1 MRTHPTHYT
10 DVDDTEQI
18 GTDPSRPGRTILI
31 VDDMPNNISVLYEAL
46 TRFNYK
52 VLVARDGKSAIEQ
65 AGLAQP
71 DLILLDVMMP
81 GMDGFE
87 TCRRLK
93 HQEATRAIPVLFMTA
108 LSETIDKVNG
118 FNMGAVDYITK
129 PFQLQ
134 EVMARINTH
143 LTLRQ
148 LQRELQDA
156 NTRLETRV
164 AERTASLAKALAEV
178 ETLKNQLQA
187 ENTYLREEIRQT
199 NNFEEIVSQSKTF
212 ARVLR
217 QVEQV
222 APTHTSV
229 LILGESGTGKELLA
243 RAVHNRSGRKNKALV
258 KINCAALPATL
269 IESELFGHEKGA
281 FTGATAQKAG
291 RFELADGGTLFLDEI
306 GEMPIDLQA
315 KLLRVLQEGE
325 FERVGSTKTLKVN
338 VRLIAATNRDLE
350 KEISEGRFR
359 EDLYY
364 RLNVFPIQSLP
375 LRERKEDIPLLVRHF
390 CTKHGPGIGRQID
403 VIPQEVIDTLMDY
416 HWPGNIR
423 ELENVVER
431 SLIISSGRKL
441 ELGDWAGNALLRRKN
456 VTPQKTGL
464 ITMEEAERNHIL
476 AVLEHTRWKVSGKNG
491 AAEILGLIPTTLD
504 SRMKKLGI
512 QRP

>member
-1 MRTHPTHYT
+1 MNAFP
-10 DVDDTEQI
+10 DDDKADSMANQ
-18 GTDPSRPGRTILI
+18 STILI
-31 VDDMPNNISVLYEAL
+31 VDDMPNNISVLYETL
-46 TRFNYK
+46 TRFRYK

-65 AGLAQP
+65 AQLAHP
-71 DLILLDVMMP
+71 DLILLDIMMP

-93 HQEATRAIPVLFMTA
+93 QIDTTQPIPVLFMTA

-134 EVMARINTH
+134 EVLARINTH
-143 LTLRQ
+143 LTLRR
-148 LQRELQDA
+148 LHCE
-156 NTRLETRV
+156 LETANALLEHRV
-164 AERTASLAKALAEV
+164 AERTAQLSAALTEV
-178 ETLKNQLQA
+178 EQLKNKLQA
-187 ENTYLREEIRQT
+187 ENTYLRDELKQSIR
-199 NNFEEIVSQSKTF
+199 FEEIVSQSKAF
-212 ARVLR
+212 GRVLR

-222 APTHTSV
+222 APTNTSV

-243 RAVHNRSGRKNKALV
+243 RAVHNRSSRKNKTLV

-281 FTGATAQKAG
+281 FTGATTQKTG
-291 RFELADGGTLFLDEI
+291 RFELADGGTIFLDEI

-325 FERVGSTKTLKVN
+325 FERVGSSKTLKVN
-338 VRLIAATNRDLE
+338 VRVIAATNRDLE
-350 KEISEGRFR
+350 KEINEGRFR

-364 RLNVFPIQSLP
+364 RLNVFPILSLP

-390 CTKHGPGIGRQID
+390 CDKHGPNIGRRIE
-403 VIPQEVIDTLMDY
+403 IIAPQVLEMLMDY

-423 ELENVVER
+423 ELENVIER
-431 SLIISSGRKL
+431 SLIISPGRKL
-441 ELGDWAGNALLRRKN
+441 ELGDWLRRKN
-456 VTPQKTGL
+456 NLPKKTGL
-464 ITMEEAERNHIL
+464 ISMEECERNHIL
-476 AVLEHTRWKVSGKNG
+476 AVLEHTRWKVSGENG
-491 AAEILGLIPTTLD
+491 AAKILDMIPTTLD

-512 QRP
+512 QRPT

>member
-1 MRTHPTHYT
+1 MNAFFDNDSADTSATT
-10 DVDDTEQI
+10 D
-18 GTDPSRPGRTILI
+18 RPGAKPAPTILI
-31 VDDMPNNISVLYEAL
+31 VDDMPNNISVLYETL
-46 TRFNYK
+46 IRFNFK

-65 AGLAQP
+65 AQLALP

-93 HQEATRAIPVLFMTA
+93 HLDATQTIPVLFMTA

-134 EVMARINTH
+134 EVLARINTH

-148 LQRELQDA
+148 LQRDLEAA
-156 NTRLETRV
+156 NAGLEQRV
-164 AERTASLAKALAEV
+164 AERTESLTKALAEV
-178 ETLKNQLQA
+178 EQLKNRLQA

-199 NNFEEIVSQSKTF
+199 SNFEEIVSQSK
-212 ARVLR
+212 AYGKVLR

-222 APTHTSV
+222 APTNTSV

-243 RAVHNRSGRKNKALV
+243 RAVHNRSSRKNRSLV

-281 FTGATAQKAG
+281 FTGATVQKIG
-291 RFELADGGTLFLDEI
+291 RFELADGGTIFLDEI

-338 VRLIAATNRDLE
+338 VRVIAATNRDLE
-350 KEISEGRFR
+350 KEIDEGRFR

-375 LRERKEDIPLLVRHF
+375 LRERKEDIALLVRHF
-390 CTKHGPGIGRQID
+390 CAKHGPGIGRQID
-403 VIPQEVIDTLMDY
+403 QIPAEVIATLMDY
-416 HWPGNIR
+416 DWPGNIR

-431 SLIISSGRKL
+431 SLIISSGRTL
-441 ELGDWAGNALLRRKN
+441 DLGDWSGNASLRQRRQAGA
-456 VTPQKTGL
+456 QKTSL
-464 ITMEEAERNHIL
+464 VTMEDCERSHII
-476 AVLEHTRWKVSGKNG
+476 AVLEHTRWKVSGANG
-491 AAEILGLIPTTLD
+491 AAQILNMIPTTLD

>member
-1 MRTHPTHYT
+1 MNPSF
-10 DVDDTEQI
+10 DT
-18 GTDPSRPGRTILI
+18 GAGRTILI
-31 VDDMPNNISVLYEAL
+31 VDDMPNNISVLFETL
-46 TRFNYK
+46 TRFEYK

-65 AGLAQP
+65 ARLAHP

-93 HQEATRAIPVLFMTA
+93 HDETLKTTPVLFMTA

-134 EVMARINTH
+134 EVISRINTH
-143 LTLRQ
+143 LELRR
-148 LQRELQDA
+148 LQRELEETNA
-156 NTRLETRV
+156 RLEARV
-164 AERTASLAKALAEV
+164 AERTESLAKALKEV
-178 ETLKNQLQA
+178 EQLKNRLQA

-199 NNFEEIVSQSKTF
+199 MNFEEIVSQSKAF
-212 ARVLR
+212 GQVLR

-222 APTHTSV
+222 APTQTTV

-243 RAVHNRSGRKNKALV
+243 RAVHNHSSRKNRSLV

-281 FTGATAQKAG
+281 FTGATAQKIG
-291 RFELADGGTLFLDEI
+291 RFELADGGTIFLDEI
-306 GEMPIDLQA
+306 GELPLELQP

-325 FERVGSTKTLKVN
+325 FERVGGSKTLRVN
-338 VRLIAATNRDLE
+338 VRVVAATNRDLE
-350 KEISEGRFR
+350 KEVAEGRFR

-364 RLNVFPIQSLP
+364 RLHVFPILSMP
-375 LRERKEDIPLLVRHF
+375 LRERTEDIPLLVSHF
-390 CTKHGPGIGRQID
+390 CKKHGPGIGRQID
-403 VIPQEVIDTLMDY
+403 VIPPDVIDTLKDY

-423 ELENVVER
+423 ELENVIQR
-431 SLIISSGRKL
+431 ALILSPGRTL
-441 ELGDWAGNALLRRKN
+441 ELGDWAGSVLRRKSP
-456 VTPQKTGL
+456 TPKPAGL
-464 ITMEEAERNHIL
+464 MTMEDCERAHIL
-476 AVLEHTRWKVSGKNG
+476 AVLEHTRWKVSGENG
-491 AAEILGLIPTTLD
+491 AARILDMVPTTLD

-512 QRP
+512 RRP

>member
-1 MRTHPTHYT
+1 MNAFLDDDVGVGLT
-10 DVDDTEQI
+10 DT
-18 GTDPSRPGRTILI
+18 GSNGARTILI
-31 VDDMPNNISVLYEAL
+31 VDDMPNNISVLYETL
-46 TRFNYK
+46 TRFRYK

-65 AGLAQP
+65 AQLAQP

-93 HQEATRAIPVLFMTA
+93 QLDTTQAIPVLFMTA
-108 LSETIDKVNG
+108 LAETIDKVNG

-134 EVMARINTH
+134 EVLARISTH
-143 LTLRQ
+143 LTLRR
-148 LQRELQDA
+148 LQSELEAA
-156 NTRLETRV
+156 NMLLEQRV
-164 AERTASLAKALAEV
+164 AQRTESLARALAEV
-178 ETLKNQLQA
+178 EQLKNQLQT
-187 ENTYLREEIRQT
+187 ENTYLREEIKQT
-199 NNFEEIVSQSKTF
+199 SNFEEIVSQSKSF
-212 ARVLR
+212 GRVLR

-222 APTHTSV
+222 APTNTSV

-243 RAVHNRSGRKNKALV
+243 RAVHNRSSRRTRALV

-281 FTGATAQKAG
+281 FTGATTQKTG
-291 RFELADGGTLFLDEI
+291 RFELADGGTIFLDEI
-306 GEMPIDLQA
+306 GEMPIELQS

-338 VRLIAATNRDLE
+338 VRLIAATNRELE
-350 KEISEGRFR
+350 KEIAEGRFR

-375 LRERKEDIPLLVRHF
+375 LRERKEDIPLLVHHF
-390 CTKHGPGIGRQID
+390 CAKHGPGIGRQID
-403 VIPQEVIDTLMDY
+403 HIPQDVIASLMDY

-441 ELGDWAGNALLRRKN
+441 ELGDWTRRKSS
-456 VTPQKTGL
+456 VPKKAGL
-464 ITMEEAERNHIL
+464 VSMEDCERNHII
-476 AVLEHTRWKVSGKNG
+476 AVLEHTRWKVSGESG
-491 AAEILGLIPTTLD
+491 AAKILGMIPTTLD

>member
-1 MRTHPTHYT
+1 MNTFI
-10 DVDDTEQI
+10 DIDAANS
-18 GTDPSRPGRTILI
+18 SRDSSGSARTILI
-31 VDDMPNNISVLYEAL
+31 VDDMPNNISVLFETL

-93 HQEATRAIPVLFMTA
+93 QLASTQTIPVIFMTA

-134 EVMARINTH
+134 EVLARIHTH

-148 LQRELQDA
+148 LQRELEEA
-156 NTRLETRV
+156 NALLEKRV
-164 AERTASLAKALAEV
+164 AERTESLSKALAEV
-178 ETLKNQLQA
+178 EQLKNQLQA
-187 ENTYLREEIRQT
+187 ENAYLRDEIKQT
-199 NNFEEIVSQSKTF
+199 HNFEEIVSQSKAF
-212 ARVLR
+212 GKVLR

-222 APTHTSV
+222 ANTSTSV

-243 RAVHNRSGRKNKALV
+243 RAVHNRSGRKNRPLV
-258 KINCAALPATL
+258 KVNCAVLPATL

-281 FTGATAQKAG
+281 FTGATNQKIG
-291 RFELADGGTLFLDEI
+291 RFELADGGTIFLDEI
-306 GEMPIDLQA
+306 GELPIELQA

-325 FERVGSTKTLKVN
+325 FERVGSNKTIKVN

-350 KEISEGRFR
+350 KEVGQGRFR

-375 LRERKEDIPLLVRHF
+375 LRERKDDIPLLVRHF
-390 CTKHGPGIGRQID
+390 CIKHGPSIGRQID
-403 VIPQEVIDTLMDY
+403 VIPQDVLDILMAY
-416 HWPGNIR
+416 HWPGNVR

-441 ELGDWAGNALLRRKN
+441 DLGDWSGRKSMGPAKAGLL
-456 VTPQKTGL
+456 
-464 ITMEEAERNHIL
+464 TMEDCERNHIIS
-476 AVLEHTRWKVSGKNG
+476 VLEYTRWKVSGENG
-491 AAEILGLIPTTLD
+491 AAKILDMIPTTLD

>member
-1 MRTHPTHYT
+1 MNEFMN
-10 DVDDTEQI
+10 DELADNTEL
-18 GTDPSRPGRTILI
+18 GRSKSAHTILI
-31 VDDMPNNISVLYEAL
+31 VDDMPNNISVLFETL

-93 HQEATRAIPVLFMTA
+93 HAEATQAIPVIFMTA
-108 LSETIDKVNG
+108 LSEIIDKVNG

-134 EVMARINTH
+134 EVLARINTH

-148 LQRELQDA
+148 LQRDLEEA
-156 NTRLETRV
+156 NALLEKRV
-164 AERTASLAKALAEV
+164 AERTESLSKALAEV
-178 ETLKNQLQA
+178 EQLKNQLQA
-187 ENTYLREEIRQT
+187 ENTYLRDEIKQT
-199 NNFEEIVSQSKTF
+199 SNFEEIVTQSKAF
-212 ARVLR
+212 GKILR

-222 APTHTSV
+222 ASTNTTV

-243 RAVHNRSGRKNKALV
+243 RAVHNRSSRKNRPLV
-258 KINCAALPATL
+258 KVNCAVLPATL

-281 FTGATAQKAG
+281 FTGATIQKIG
-291 RFELADGGTLFLDEI
+291 RFELADGGTIFLDEI
-306 GEMPIDLQA
+306 GEIPIELQA

-325 FERVGSTKTLKVN
+325 FERVGSSKTLKVN
-338 VRLIAATNRDLE
+338 VRVIAATNRDLE
-350 KEISEGRFR
+350 KEINEGHFR
-359 EDLYY
+359 EDLFY

-375 LRERKEDIPLLVRHF
+375 LRNRKDDIPLLVRHF

-403 VIPQEVIDTLMDY
+403 DIPKDVLDALMAY
-416 HWPGNIR
+416 NWPGNVR
-423 ELENVVER
+423 ELENIIER

-441 ELGDWAGNALLRRKN
+441 DLGDWSGQKGTMPL
-456 VTPQKTGL
+456 KTGRDAFGL
-464 ITMEEAERNHIL
+464 MTMEDCERNHIIS
-476 AVLEHTRWKVSGKNG
+476 VLEYTRWKVSGESG
-491 AAEILGLIPTTLD
+491 AAKVLDMIPTTLD

>member
-1 MRTHPTHYT
+1 MKTFTP
-10 DVDDTEQI
+10 DADDDEVSVGI
-18 GTDPSRPGRTILI
+18 GASRPGQTILI
-31 VDDMPNNISVLYEAL
+31 VDDMPNNISVLYETL
-46 TRFNYK
+46 TRFKYK

-93 HQEATRAIPVLFMTA
+93 HLAATSAIPVLFMTA

-134 EVMARINTH
+134 EVLARISTH
-143 LTLRQ
+143 LTLRG

-156 NTRLETRV
+156 NALLEKRV
-164 AERTASLAKALAEV
+164 AERTESLSRALAEV
-178 ETLKNQLQA
+178 EQLTNKLQA
-187 ENTYLREEIRQT
+187 ENTYLREEIKQT
-199 NNFEEIVSQSKTF
+199 GQFAEIVSQSKAF
-212 ARVLR
+212 GRVLR

-222 APTHTSV
+222 APTNTSV

-243 RAVHNRSGRKNKALV
+243 RAVHNRSSRKNKPMV

-281 FTGATAQKAG
+281 FTGATAQKVG
-291 RFELADGGTLFLDEI
+291 RFELADGGTIFLDEI
-306 GEMPIDLQA
+306 GEMPLELQP

-325 FERVGSTKTLKVN
+325 FERVGGTKTLRVA
-338 VRLIAATNRDLE
+338 VRVIAATNRDLE
-350 KEISEGRFR
+350 TEVGEGRFR

-364 RLNVFPIQSLP
+364 RLNVFPITSLP

-390 CTKHGPGIGRQID
+390 CDKHGPDIGRQID
-403 VIPQEVIDTLMDY
+403 TIPQDVFDTLMDH

-431 SLIISSGRKL
+431 ALILSSGRKL
-441 ELGDWAGNALLRRKN
+441 ELGDWSVNALLRRKN
-456 VTPQKTGL
+456 ATPKPAGL
-464 ITMEEAERNHIL
+464 LTMEEAERTHII
-476 AVLEHTRWKVSGKNG
+476 AVLEHTRWKVSGNNG
-491 AAEILGLIPTTLD
+491 AAKILDMIPTTLD

>member
-1 MRTHPTHYT
+1 MSTLTTNHAAT
-10 DVDDTEQI
+10 DDTDSI
-18 GTDPSRPGRTILI
+18 GTGRTILI
-31 VDDMPNNISVLYEAL
+31 VDDMPNNISVLYETL

-65 AGLAQP
+65 AQLAQP

-93 HQEATRAIPVLFMTA
+93 RTEATQAIPVLFMTA
-108 LSETIDKVNG
+108 LAETIDKVNG

-134 EVMARINTH
+134 EVLARINTH
-143 LTLRQ
+143 LTLRG
-148 LQRELQDA
+148 LQRELQIA
-156 NTRLETRV
+156 NALLEQRV
-164 AERTASLAKALAEV
+164 AERTESLAKALAEV
-178 ETLKNQLQA
+178 EQLKNKLQA
-187 ENTYLREEIRQT
+187 ENTYLREEIKQT
-199 NNFEEIVSQSKTF
+199 SNFEEIVSQSKAF
-212 ARVLR
+212 GKVLR

-222 APTHTSV
+222 APTTTSV

-243 RAVHNRSGRKNKALV
+243 RAVHNRSSRRTKTLV

-281 FTGATAQKAG
+281 FTGATAQKIG
-291 RFELADGGTLFLDEI
+291 RFELADGGTIFLDEI

-325 FERVGSTKTLKVN
+325 LERVGGTKTLKVN
-338 VRLIAATNRDLE
+338 VRVIAATNRDLD
-350 KEISEGRFR
+350 KEISDGRFR

-403 VIPQEVIDTLMDY
+403 VIPPGVIDILMDY

-441 ELGDWAGNALLRRKN
+441 ELGDWLRRKQA
-456 VTPQKTGL
+456 VPKPAGL

-491 AAEILGLIPTTLD
+491 AAEILGMIPTTLD

>member
-1 MRTHPTHYT
+1 MN
-10 DVDDTEQI
+10 
-18 GTDPSRPGRTILI
+18 PSFEAGGDLDGRGRTILL
-31 VDDMPNNISVLYEAL
+31 VDDMPNNISVLFETL
-46 TRFNYK
+46 TRFDYK

-65 AGLAQP
+65 ARLAQP

-93 HQEATRAIPVLFMTA
+93 HDPALRTIPVLFMTA

-134 EVMARINTH
+134 EVVSRINTH
-143 LTLRQ
+143 LELRR
-148 LQRELQDA
+148 LQRELEAA
-156 NTRLETRV
+156 NASLERRV
-164 AERTASLAKALAEV
+164 AERTDSLAKALAEV
-178 ETLKNQLQA
+178 EQLKNQLQA
-187 ENTYLREEIRQT
+187 ENTYLRDEIRQT
-199 NNFEEIVSQSKTF
+199 TNFGEIISQSKAF
-212 ARVLR
+212 GRVLR

-222 APTHTSV
+222 APTSTTV

-281 FTGATAQKAG
+281 FTGAMTQKIG
-291 RFELADGGTLFLDEI
+291 RFELADGGTIFLDEI
-306 GEMPIDLQA
+306 GELPLELQP

-325 FERVGSTKTLKVN
+325 LERVGGSKTLKIA
-338 VRLIAATNRDLE
+338 VRVIAATNRDLE
-350 KEISEGRFR
+350 KEVAEGRFR

-364 RLNVFPIQSLP
+364 RLAVFPILSLP
-375 LRERKEDIPLLVRHF
+375 LRERKDDIPLLVRHF
-390 CTKHGPGIGRQID
+390 CQKHGPGIGKSID
-403 VIPQEVIDTLMDY
+403 LVPAEVIDALTDY
-416 HWPGNIR
+416 NWPGNIR
-423 ELENVVER
+423 ELENVVQR
-431 SLIISSGRKL
+431 ALILSPGRKL
-441 ELGDWAGNALLRRKN
+441 DLGDWTRRKPASPKP
-456 VTPQKTGL
+456 VGFV
-464 ITMEEAERNHIL
+464 TMEEAERTYIL
-476 AVLEHTRWKVSGKNG
+476 SVLEHTRWKVSGRNG
-491 AAEILGLIPTTLD
+491 AAELLDMIPTTLD

>member
-1 MRTHPTHYT
+1 MNDFSTTRRQA
-10 DVDDTEQI
+10 DSSDADEDTV
-18 GTDPSRPGRTILI
+18 GAGHTLLI
-31 VDDMPNNISVLYEAL
+31 VDDMPNNISVLYETL

-65 AGLAQP
+65 AQLAQP

-93 HQEATRAIPVLFMTA
+93 HLETTQSIPVLFMTA
-108 LSETIDKVNG
+108 LAETIDKVNG

-134 EVMARINTH
+134 EVLARINTH
-143 LTLRQ
+143 LTLRG
-148 LQRELQDA
+148 LQRELQVA
-156 NTRLETRV
+156 NALLEQRV
-164 AERTASLAKALAEV
+164 AERTESLSKALAEV
-178 ETLKNQLQA
+178 EQLKNKLQA
-187 ENTYLREEIRQT
+187 ENTYLREEIKQAG
-199 NNFEEIVSQSKTF
+199 NFDEIVSQSKAF
-212 ARVLR
+212 GRVLR

-222 APTHTSV
+222 APTNTSV

-243 RAVHNRSGRKNKALV
+243 RAVHNRSSRKNKTLV

-281 FTGATAQKAG
+281 FTGATNQKIG
-291 RFELADGGTLFLDEI
+291 RFELADGGTIFLDEI

-325 FERVGSTKTLKVN
+325 LERVGGMKTLKVN
-338 VRLIAATNRDLE
+338 VRVIAATNRDLE

-403 VIPQEVIDTLMDY
+403 VIPQDVIDTLQDY

-431 SLIISSGRKL
+431 SLITSVGSQL
-441 ELGDWAGNALLRRKN
+441 ELSDWLRRKHSA
-456 VTPQKTGL
+456 PKPTGL
-464 ITMEEAERNHIL
+464 ITMEEAERNHIIS
-476 AVLEHTRWKVSGKNG
+476 VLEHTRWKVSGKNG
-491 AAEILGLIPTTLD
+491 AAELLGMIPTTLD

>member
-1 MRTHPTHYT
+1 MN
-10 DVDDTEQI
+10 
-18 GTDPSRPGRTILI
+18 PSFETGAGRTILI
-31 VDDMPNNISVLYEAL
+31 VDDMPNNISVLFETL
-46 TRFNYK
+46 TRFEYK

-65 AGLAQP
+65 ARLARP

-93 HQEATRAIPVLFMTA
+93 HDETLRFIPVLFMTA

-134 EVMARINTH
+134 EVVSRINTH
-143 LTLRQ
+143 LELRR
-148 LQRELQDA
+148 LQHDLERA
-156 NTRLETRV
+156 NALLETRV
-164 AERTASLAKALAEV
+164 AERTESLAKALAEV
-178 ETLKNQLQA
+178 EQLKNRLQA
-187 ENTYLREEIRQT
+187 ENTYLRDEIKQT
-199 NNFEEIVSQSKTF
+199 SNFEEIVSQSKAF
-212 ARVLR
+212 GRVLR

-222 APTHTSV
+222 APTTTTV

-281 FTGATAQKAG
+281 FTGAIGQKFG
-291 RFELADGGTLFLDEI
+291 RFELADGGTIFLDEI
-306 GEMPIDLQA
+306 GEMPLELQP

-325 FERVGSTKTLKVN
+325 VERVGGNKTIRVN
-338 VRLIAATNRDLE
+338 VRVIAATNRDLA
-350 KEISEGRFR
+350 KEVAEGRFR

-364 RLNVFPIQSLP
+364 RLAVFPIQSLP
-375 LRERKEDIPLLVRHF
+375 LRDRKDDIPLLVRHF
-390 CTKHGPGIGRQID
+390 CLKHGPGIGRT
-403 VIPQEVIDTLMDY
+403 IDTIPPDVLDALTDY
-416 HWPGNIR
+416 TWPGNIR
-423 ELENVVER
+423 ELENVVQR
-431 SLIISSGRKL
+431 ALILSPGRKL
-441 ELGDWAGNALLRRKN
+441 DLGDWVRQRAAPPKPL
-456 VTPQKTGL
+456 GL
-464 ITMEEAERNHIL
+464 VSMEDCERNHIL
-476 AVLEHTRWKVSGKNG
+476 DVLEHTRWKVSGKNG
-491 AAEILGLIPTTLD
+491 AAEILDMIPTTLD

>member
-1 MRTHPTHYT
+1 MSALITNHAAT
-10 DVDDTEQI
+10 DDMDSI
-18 GTDPSRPGRTILI
+18 GTGRTILI
-31 VDDMPNNISVLYEAL
+31 VDDMPNNISVLYETL
-46 TRFNYK
+46 TRFKYK

-65 AGLAQP
+65 AQLAQP

-81 GMDGFE
+81 GVDGFE

-93 HQEATRAIPVLFMTA
+93 RADTTQAIPVLFMTA
-108 LSETIDKVNG
+108 LAETIDKVNG

-134 EVMARINTH
+134 EVLARINTH
-143 LTLRQ
+143 LALRG
-148 LQRELQDA
+148 LQHELQVA
-156 NTRLETRV
+156 NALLEQRV
-164 AERTASLAKALAEV
+164 AERTESLSKALAEV
-178 ETLKNQLQA
+178 EQLKNKLQA
-187 ENTYLREEIRQT
+187 ENTYLREEIKQT
-199 NNFEEIVSQSKTF
+199 SNFEEIVSQSKAF
-212 ARVLR
+212 GKVLR

-222 APTHTSV
+222 APTTTSV

-243 RAVHNRSGRKNKALV
+243 RAVHNRSSRRNKTLV

-281 FTGATAQKAG
+281 FTGATAQKIG
-291 RFELADGGTLFLDEI
+291 RFELADGGTIFLDEI

-325 FERVGSTKTLKVN
+325 LERVGGTKTLKVN
-338 VRLIAATNRDLE
+338 VRVIAATNRDLD
-350 KEISEGRFR
+350 KEISDGRFR

-403 VIPQEVIDTLMDY
+403 VIPPDVIDTLMEY

-441 ELGDWAGNALLRRKN
+441 ELGDWLRRKQS
-456 VTPQKTGL
+456 VPKPTGL

-491 AAEILGLIPTTLD
+491 AAEILGMIPTTLD

>member
-1 MRTHPTHYT
+1 MN
-10 DVDDTEQI
+10 DELADDTEL
-18 GTDPSRPGRTILI
+18 GRSRSAHTILI
-31 VDDMPNNISVLYEAL
+31 VDDMPNNISVLFETL

-93 HQEATRAIPVLFMTA
+93 HAEATQAIPVIFMTA

-134 EVMARINTH
+134 EVLARINTH

-148 LQRELQDA
+148 LQRDLEKA
-156 NTRLETRV
+156 NALLEKRV
-164 AERTASLAKALAEV
+164 AERTESLSKALAEV
-178 ETLKNQLQA
+178 EQLKNQLQA
-187 ENTYLREEIRQT
+187 ENTYLRDEIKQT
-199 NNFEEIVSQSKTF
+199 SNFDEIVTQSKAF
-212 ARVLR
+212 GKVLR

-222 APTHTSV
+222 ASTHTTV

-243 RAVHNRSGRKNKALV
+243 RAVHNRSSRKNRPLV
-258 KINCAALPATL
+258 KVNCAVLPATL

-281 FTGATAQKAG
+281 FTGAMIQKIG
-291 RFELADGGTLFLDEI
+291 RFELADGGTIFLDEI
-306 GEMPIDLQA
+306 GEIPIELQA

-325 FERVGSTKTLKVN
+325 FERVGSSKTLKVN
-338 VRLIAATNRDLE
+338 VRVIAATNRNLE
-350 KEISEGRFR
+350 KEINEGHFR
-359 EDLYY
+359 EDLFY

-375 LRERKEDIPLLVRHF
+375 LRDRKDDIPLLVRHF

-403 VIPQEVIDTLMDY
+403 DIPKDVLDALMAY
-416 HWPGNIR
+416 NWPGNVR
-423 ELENVVER
+423 ELENIIER

-441 ELGDWAGNALLRRKN
+441 DLGDWSGQKSMLSL
-456 VTPQKTGL
+456 KTGRDAFGL
-464 ITMEEAERNHIL
+464 LTMEDCERNHIIS
-476 AVLEHTRWKVSGKNG
+476 VLEYTRWKVSGESG
-491 AAEILGLIPTTLD
+491 AAKILDMIPTTLD